1 MLTNFQLPLVWLCDN
16 MEFQLNFL
24 STTADQRVKRHL
36 KRFSLLLYFIVFGS
50 TLFVL
55 FRTHQSQAYMAQVFE
70 ELNSGIEGK
79 ISSVEPRMLFLE
91 RKIGVRNRLRKQS
104 NLFLQPKTRPS
115 VWRKMLIDITKALPP
130 DLVITKIHS
139 GTKASKKKKKG
150 TPDLII
156 EGFTYI
162 EGGNRDILSVD
173 NFRSNLLFSLP
184 ISTNY
189 SDIKVENNRI
199 YKDEDR
205 LKLVFSL
212 GLYE

>member
-1 MLTNFQLPLVWLCDN
+1 

-36 KRFSLLLYFIVFGS
+36 KRFSLLLYVIIFGA
-50 TLFVL
+50 TLFIL
-55 FRTHQSQAYMAQVFE
+55 LRTHQSQIYMAEVFE
-70 ELNSGIEGK
+70 GINAGIEGK

-91 RKIGVRNRLRKQS
+91 RKIGVRNRLHKQS
-104 NLFLQPKTRPS
+104 DLFLQPKNRPS
-115 VWRKMLIDITKALPP
+115 VWRKMLVDITKALPP
-130 DLVITKIHS
+130 DLVISKII
-139 GTKASKKKKKG
+139 SKPNNLIKKDQG
-150 TPDLII
+150 APALTI

-184 ISTNY
+184 ISNNY
-189 SDIKVENNRI
+189 SEIKVENNRI
-199 YKDEDR
+199 YKEDDR

-212 GLYE
+212 GLYK